1 MQKRAVAL
9 IGLGPHAQRI
19 YYPYLTQL
27 VTQDKNSSFDLL
39 IDLDVNKHKTERF
52 LKSQSIKPKH
62 IVYLESKD
70 QINPKIIS
78 PVASHAIEKY
88 GINRVILSTE
98 PKAHKIYLE
107 ECIKRSIPT
116 VVDKPVTVPIFATT
130 KSKLGKYRQAERIYK
145 DVKDL
150 ADRVDQTPGAR
161 VLVEC
166 QRRNHGGYQVVKDTV
181 RDIVLSFGV
190 PVSFIQIHHS
200 DGMWN
205 MPDEFALRENHPY
218 KYGYGKLMHSG
229 YHFADLLISLV
240 GINEGLEGMMPDTA
254 DIFTQT
260 VTPADQHYTL
270 SDAVYKNFFGQQK
283 ADYLKQFKNNPSVRE
298 YGEVDSFSQMQF
310 TRLGK
315 VITTAQLSL
324 MQSGFS
330 RRSWAELP
338 EDIYKGNGRVRH
350 EFVNIHIGAL
360 GAVQVHSYQA
370 REVSEQNGHPY
381 DPGDTNHF
389 DIYIYR
395 NAKLIGGEPFEIVR
409 YGGFE
414 SMQHRGDGRYL
425 GHNESARYKTLDE
438 LMYDLPS
445 NSELST
451 HLATNKLLT
460 MMYKNHIKQDYGKI
474 PYSKCAY
481 KELKNE

>member
-1 MQKRAVAL
+1 MQKRLVAL

-19 YYPYLTQL
+19 YYPYLTEL
-27 VTQDKNSSFDLL
+27 VSKDKDISFELL
-39 IDLDVNKHKTERF
+39 IDRDVNKKKIEKF
-52 LKSQSIKPKH
+52 LKTQNIKPKH
-62 IVYLESKD
+62 KVYLDSKD
-70 QINPKIIS
+70 QVKPKKIS
-78 PVASHAIEKY
+78 PVASDAIEKY

-98 PKAHKIYLE
+98 PKAHKVYLE
-107 ECIKRSIPT
+107 ECIKRAIPT
-116 VVDKPVTVPIFATT
+116 VVDKPVTAPIFTDA
-130 KSKLGKYRQAERIYK
+130 KSKLGKYLRAENIYK
-145 DVKDL
+145 DVKHL
-150 ADRVDQTPGAR
+150 ATLVKHTPGAR

-166 QRRNHGGYQVVKDTV
+166 QRRNHGGYQVVHNTV
-181 RDIVLSFGV
+181 RDIVRSFGV
-190 PVSFIQIHHS
+190 PISFIQIHHS

-205 MPDEFALRENHPY
+205 MPDEFTFRENHPY

-229 YHFADLLISLV
+229 YHFADLLVSLL
-240 GINEGLEGMMPDTA
+240 GINENLEGMTPDTA
-254 DIFTQT
+254 EIFTQT
-260 VTPADQHYTL
+260 VTPTDQHYTL
-270 SDAVYKNFFGQQK
+270 SDSVYENFFGKQK
-283 ADYLKQFKNNPSVRE
+283 AEYLKEFKENPAVRE

-310 TRLGK
+310 TRHGK
-315 VITTAQLSL
+315 VIVTAQLSL

-330 RRSWAELP
+330 RRAWAELP

-350 EFVNIHIGAL
+350 EFVNIHMGAL

-395 NAKLIGGEPFEIVR
+395 NSSLIGGEPFEILR
-409 YGGFE
+409 YGGLE
-414 SMQHRGDGRYL
+414 TMQHRGDGRYL

-445 NSELST
+445 NSELDS

-460 MMYKNHIKQDYGKI
+460 MMYKNHIKQEYGKI
-474 PYSKCAY
+474 PHSKCAY